1 MIPVPFCESAT
12 QRRFLQDFVPG
23 KIGAETSARLCGRFR
38 CRGMKHRILAAL
50 AACAIAAGSS
60 AAARA
65 QTTGGRVV
73 TPTLT
78 VTGQGSVSRAPDRA
92 TVSLRIE
99 TTNEQA
105 AAATSANAAIAN
117 ALTARL
123 APLNIPASAISTA
136 GYGLN
141 YNPRPPKPDPA
152 STQRY
157 GYTVERTIDVV
168 VNNVDGAGAVVD
180 AGVAAGVTNV
190 NGITFSL
197 RDRHAAQ
204 RDAEA
209 AALAD
214 AVAQAH
220 ALAAAA
226 KVRLVRI
233 LAISPSGSSVPGPL
247 MRASPGLMLAAAVP
261 TTIDPGN
268 LTVTASVGITYE
280 IAP

>member
-1 MIPVPFCESAT
+1 MMMPLPLYESAT
-12 QRRFLQDFVPG
+12 QRRFLQEFVPE
-23 KIGAETSARLCGRFR
+23 KTWAETSARSGGRFR
-38 CRGMKHRILAAL
+38 CRVMKHRILAAL
-50 AACAIAAGSS
+50 AACAIVAGSS
-60 AAARA
+60 AAANA
-65 QTTGGRVV
+65 QTMGSRR
-73 TPTLT
+73 TPTLA
-78 VTGQGSVSRAPDRA
+78 VTGLAAVVRAPDRA
-92 TVSLRIE
+92 TVSFRIE

-105 AAATSANAAIAN
+105 AAATSSNAAIAN

-123 APLNIPASAISTA
+123 APLNIPASAISTS

-157 GYTVERTIDVV
+157 GYTVERTIEVV

-190 NGITFSL
+190 NGISFSL
-197 RDRHAAQ
+197 RDRHAAV
-204 RDAEA
+204 RDAQV

-220 ALAAAA
+220 SLAAAA

-233 LAISPSGSSVPGPL
+233 LAISPSGGSQPGPL
-247 MRASPGLMLAAAVP
+247 LRASPGLLMAAAVP
-261 TTIDPGN
+261 TTIDPGS
-268 LTVTASVGITYE
+268 LTITASVGVEYE

>member
-1 MIPVPFCESAT
+1 
-12 QRRFLQDFVPG
+12 
-23 KIGAETSARLCGRFR
+23 
-38 CRGMKHRILAAL
+38 MKHRFLAVLAAL
-50 AACAIAAGSS
+50 AIAAGTS
-60 AAARA
+60 AAANA
-65 QTTGGRVV
+65 QTLGAR

-78 VTGQGSVSRAPDRA
+78 VTGEASVTRAPDRA
-92 TVSLRIE
+92 TVAFRIE
-99 TTNEQA
+99 TTNDQA

-117 ALTARL
+117 ALTAKL
-123 APLNIPASAISTA
+123 APLNIPASAISTS

-190 NGITFSL
+190 NGISFTL
-197 RDRHAAQ
+197 RDSHAAVRSAQ
-204 RDAEA
+204 T

-214 AVAQAH
+214 AVAQAQS
-220 ALAAAA
+220 LAAAA

-233 LAISPSGSSVPGPL
+233 LAISPSGGAGPQPL
-247 MRASPGLMLAAAVP
+247 LRASPRLAMAAAVP
-261 TTIDPGN
+261 TTIEPGN
-268 LTVTASVGITYE
+268 LTVRATVSVQYE
-280 IAP
+280 IAPAHP

>member
-1 MIPVPFCESAT
+1 
-12 QRRFLQDFVPG
+12 
-23 KIGAETSARLCGRFR
+23 
-38 CRGMKHRILAAL
+38 MKHRILAAL

-60 AAARA
+60 AAASA

-168 VNNVDGAGAVVD
+168 VNNVD
-180 AGVAAGVTNV
+180 
-190 NGITFSL
+190 
-197 RDRHAAQ
+197 AAQ

>member
-1 MIPVPFCESAT
+1 
-12 QRRFLQDFVPG
+12 
-23 KIGAETSARLCGRFR
+23 
-38 CRGMKHRILAAL
+38 MKHRILAAL
-50 AACAIAAGSS
+50 TACAIVAASGAAAG
-60 AAARA
+60 A
-65 QTTGGRVV
+65 QTANARR
-73 TPTLT
+73 PAMLT
-78 VTGQGSVSRAPDRA
+78 VTGQGSVTRAPDRA
-92 TVSLRIE
+92 TVSFRIE

-117 ALTARL
+117 ALTAKL
-123 APLNIPASAISTA
+123 APLHIPASAISTT

-152 STQRY
+152 SGQRY

-197 RDRHAAQ
+197 RDRHAAE
-204 RDAEA
+204 REA
-209 AALAD
+209 QTAALAD
-214 AVAQAH
+214 AGAQAQN
-220 ALAAAA
+220 LAAAA
-226 KVRLVRI
+226 KVRIVRI
-233 LAISPSGSSVPGPL
+233 VAISPSGQTPPTPL
-247 MRASPGLMLAAAVP
+247 FRASPGLMMAASVP

-268 LTVTASVGITYE
+268 LTVTASVGVQYE

>member
-1 MIPVPFCESAT
+1 
-12 QRRFLQDFVPG
+12 
-23 KIGAETSARLCGRFR
+23 
-38 CRGMKHRILAAL
+38 MKHRILAAL
-50 AACAIAAGSS
+50 AACAIAAGSG
-60 AAARA
+60 AAANA
-65 QTTGGRVV
+65 QTTSSRRI
-73 TPTLT
+73 PTLT
-78 VTGQGSVSRAPDRA
+78 VSGQASVVRAPDRA
-92 TVSLRIE
+92 TVSFRIE

-123 APLNIPASAISTA
+123 APLNIPSSAISTS

-157 GYTVERTIDVV
+157 GYTVERTIEVV

-197 RDRHAAQ
+197 RDRHAAV
-204 RDAEA
+204 RDAQT

-220 ALAAAA
+220 SLAAAA

-233 LAISPSGSSVPGPL
+233 LAISPSGGSMPPGPL
-247 MRASPGLMLAAAVP
+247 LRASPGLMMAAAVP

-268 LTVTASVGITYE
+268 LTVTASVGLEYE